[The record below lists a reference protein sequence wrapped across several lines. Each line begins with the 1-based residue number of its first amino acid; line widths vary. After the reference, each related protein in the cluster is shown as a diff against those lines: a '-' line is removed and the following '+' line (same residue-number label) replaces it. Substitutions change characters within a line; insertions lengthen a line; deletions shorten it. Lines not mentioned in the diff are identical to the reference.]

1 MDDSKKKMSHIAK
14 AVAQGRYR
22 YTIHAAQEQIARR
35 IKRKDIEEAIIG
47 GEIIEDYP
55 EHHYGPAC
63 LIFGWTIKG
72 KIIHVVCSLNPI
84 VDLITV
90 YEPDPSEWD
99 IDFKTRRKK
108 L

>member
-1 MDDSKKKMSHIAK
+1 MDNLKEKMSHIAQV
-14 AVAQGRYR
+14 VAQGRYR

-35 IKRKDIEEAIIG
+35 IKRLEIEEAIIG

-63 LIFGWTIKG
+63 LVFGKTTKG
-72 KIIHVVCSLNPI
+72 KIIHVVCSLNPV

-90 YEPDPSEWD
+90 YEPDPLEWNVD
-99 IDFKTRRKK
+99 LKTRRKK
-108 L
+108 I